1 MMNLVFLIS
10 CIPVVTIGQA
20 WCGIMTSVRYQI
32 RGDSWWDGFKFGF
45 KTRFLRGTLT
55 WCALLVVDVLML
67 WRTWGVLTT
76 FLDTGSVPFV
86 GIFGCI
92 VFLMMIMLTA
102 SVLILNVYIPT
113 DIGNWI
119 NNATSMVFKAPL
131 QLLLTAVLMWLP
143 IILIPIYMEVI
154 VYFITAIVAVYY
166 TLVAFLSTILLKKV
180 LMEYLQEARAEGTLL
195 AEEGKAKDTEEDA

>member
-1 MMNLVFLIS
+1 L
-10 CIPVVTIGQA
+10 A
-20 WCGIMTSVRYQI
+20 
-32 RGDSWWDGFKFGF
+32 
-45 KTRFLRGTLT
+45 

-86 GIFGCI
+86 GIFGGI

-143 IILIPIYMEVI
+143 VILIPIYMEVI

-180 LMEYLQEARAEGTLL
+180 LMEYLQEARAEGALL